1 MCVFRDLLSIIFA
14 PVKVYSSIDEFH
26 SIGNAVVTIGTFDG
40 VHAGHQLIIQRLLKI
55 AAETKGETVVLTFFP
70 HPRMVLQPEDNDLKL
85 ITTMKEREE
94 LLRNFG
100 IDHLIIQ
107 PFSKDFSR
115 ISATQFVRDVLIQKI
130 GTKTLVIGYDHHFGR
145 NREGSYK
152 DLEEM
157 APIYKFRLEEIQ
169 EQIINHIAVSS
180 TKIRTA
186 LWTGDIDTANTLL
199 GHDFSLEGKVVKGQQ
214 IGNELGFPTANID
227 VTEVYKLIPADGIY
241 AVKIDLEGIIHK
253 GMLYIGSRPTLG
265 GKSNTIEVNI
275 FDFKRDLYGKRL
287 RVFFIKRIRGD
298 MQFENLEKLKEKMK
312 EDKVRATKL
321 LS

>member
-1 MCVFRDLLSIIFA
+1 
-14 PVKVYSSIDEFH
+14 
-26 SIGNAVVTIGTFDG
+26 
-40 VHAGHQLIIQRLLKI
+40 
-55 AAETKGETVVLTFFP
+55 
-70 HPRMVLQPEDNDLKL
+70 
-85 ITTMKEREE
+85 
-94 LLRNFG
+94 
-100 IDHLIIQ
+100 
-107 PFSKDFSR
+107 
-115 ISATQFVRDVLIQKI
+115 
-130 GTKTLVIGYDHHFGR
+130 
-145 NREGSYK
+145 
-152 DLEEM
+152 M

-199 GHDFSLEGKVVKGQQ
+199 GHNFSLEGKVVKGQQ

-265 GKSNTIEVNI
+265 GKSKTIEVNI